1 MNYALQKLRP
11 SPQLAAIVGAQ
22 PITRPEVVHRVLEYI
37 REHNLQI
44 DARVMPDAK
53 LAEVIGPESV
63 PVLEMTRALERNLRS
78 H

>member
-11 SPQLAAIVGAQ
+11 SPQLAAIVGAE
-22 PITRPEVVHRVLEYI
+22 PLTRPEVIHRVLEYI
-37 REHNLQI
+37 RDNSLQLE
-44 DARVMPDAK
+44 ARIMPDAK

-63 PVLEMTRALERNLRS
+63 PMLDMTRALERNLRA